1 MAQIVCK
8 DLTLGYGS
16 TVVQQDLSF
25 SVNAGDYLCIIGPNG
40 TGKST
45 LMKALL
51 GLQPPLQGEIT
62 FGKDIRQTDIGYL
75 PQQTQLQMDFPATVR
90 EVVRSGCLNRC
101 GWRPCYSRTQ
111 KQTAERIMEELGV
124 RSLANRCYRTLSG
137 GQQQRVLLGRALCAT
152 NKILLLDE
160 PVAALDPGATRA
172 FYRRIAK
179 IHQGGTT
186 IIMISHDVQ
195 AALQEAD
202 HILSLESPPFYGTA
216 SAYQQQNGG
225 IDHAG

>member
-8 DLTLGYGS
+8 NLTLGYGS
-16 TVVQQDLSF
+16 TVVQQNLSF
-25 SVNAGDYLCIIGPNG
+25 TVNTGDYLCIIGPNG

-51 GLQPPLQGEIT
+51 GLQPPLQGQIT
-62 FGKDIRQTDIGYL
+62 FGDGVRQTDIGYL
-75 PQQTQLQMDFPATVR
+75 PQQTQLQTDFPATVR

-101 GWRPCYSRTQ
+101 GWRPCYNRDQ
-111 KQTAERIMEELGV
+111 KQTAERIMDELGI
-124 RSLANRCYRTLSG
+124 RPLANRCYRTLSG
-137 GQQQRVLLGRALCAT
+137 GQQQRALLGRALCAT

-179 IHQGGTT
+179 IHQSGTT

-195 AALQEAD
+195 SALKEAE
-202 HILSLESPPFYGTA
+202 HILSLESPTFYGTV
-216 SAYQQQNGG
+216 SAYQQRNGG
-225 IDHAG
+225 TDHAG